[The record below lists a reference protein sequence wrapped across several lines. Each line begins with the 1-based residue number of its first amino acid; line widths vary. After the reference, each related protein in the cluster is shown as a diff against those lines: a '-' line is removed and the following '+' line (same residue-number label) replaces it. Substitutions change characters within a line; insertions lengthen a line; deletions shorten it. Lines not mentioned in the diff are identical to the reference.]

1 MLNVQ
6 WTRLSEVFAIVV
18 LGGLVLLF
26 WCGLSLSA
34 VEWDLKGFVDTY
46 HAVRAKAPNDFMS
59 SRTRFRLEVLSTLD
73 EGRASAFVS
82 FNLQHNNILPD
93 KTGFEL
99 REAYVEYVSDNWDL
113 RVGRQIIVWGKADG
127 LQITDL
133 ISPLDMTEFL
143 ARDYD
148 DIRTP
153 VEALK
158 FRLLGEK
165 TNFELVWVPVF
176 KPAALPE
183 GDNPWAL
190 TPDTPALTS
199 SPNSQVVTLDPMKPA
214 KKLGNSEFFTR
225 VSFYLSGIDL
235 AFSGFY
241 TWDDFGVSYWNLYS
255 RDGYEILELQ
265 QQYHRVGGFGAEFSL
280 PLGQVVLRGESAF
293 YIRKRFESVAENQ
306 PLVKRNA
313 IDSLLGLDWYPGNG
327 WTLSGQLVD
336 KIILDHQ
343 KTIYNDAHTW
353 LMTLHVSKKLMRE
366 TLNLSNML
374 YLGFNDWD
382 LFNRFMVDYALIDS
396 LHLIVGFD
404 LFLGNSGD
412 FGQYK
417 DNSEFFF
424 KAKYSF

>member
-1 MLNVQ
+1 MFG
-6 WTRLSEVFAIVV
+6 TIV
-18 LGGLVLLF
+18 LGVLLLLF
-26 WCGLSLSA
+26 WFGISLSA
-34 VEWDLKGFVDTY
+34 VELDLKGFVDTY
-46 HAVRAKAPNDFMS
+46 HAVRAKAPNDLMS
-59 SRTRFRLEVLSTLD
+59 SRTRLRLEALSTLD
-73 EGRASAFVS
+73 DGRASAFVS
-82 FNLQHNNILPD
+82 FNLQHNNFLPD

-99 REAYVEYVSDNWDL
+99 REAYVEYVSDKWDL

-133 ISPLDMTEFL
+133 ISPLDLTEFL

-176 KPAALPE
+176 KPAELPE

-190 TPDTPALTS
+190 TPDAHAPTS
-199 SPNSQVVTLDPMKPA
+199 SPNFQVVTLDPMTPA

-241 TWDDFGVSYWNLYS
+241 TWDDFGVVYWNLYS
-255 RDGYEILELQ
+255 RNGYEVLELQ

-280 PLGQVVLRGESAF
+280 PLGPVVVRGESAF
-293 YIRKRFESVAENQ
+293 YIRKHFESLEESQ
-306 PLVKRNA
+306 PLVKKNA

-343 KTIYNDAHTW
+343 KTIYDDAHTW

-366 TLNLSNML
+366 TLSLSNML

-396 LHLIVGFD
+396 LHIIVGFD

>member
-1 MLNVQ
+1 MFNVPS
-6 WTRLSEVFAIVV
+6 TTLSGVFAAIV
-18 LGGLVLLF
+18 LGVLVLLSCF
-26 WCGLSLSA
+26 SSSLSA
-34 VEWDLKGFVDTY
+34 VELNLKGFVDTY
-46 HAVRAKAPNDFMS
+46 HAVRAKAPNDFLS
-59 SRTRFRLEVLSTLD
+59 SRTRLRLEALSTLD

-99 REAYVEYVSDNWDL
+99 REAYVEYVSDKWDL

-127 LQITDL
+127 MQITDL
-133 ISPLDMTEFL
+133 ISPLDLTEFL

-165 TNFELVWVPVF
+165 TNFELVWVPIF

-183 GDNPWAL
+183 GDNPWSL
-190 TPDTPALTS
+190 TNDAFELAC
-199 SPNSQVVTLDPMKPA
+199 PNSHVIVHDPMKPA
-214 KKLGNSEFFTR
+214 KKLGNSELFSKF
-225 VSFYLSGIDL
+225 SLYLSGIDL
-235 AFSGFY
+235 AFSAFY
-241 TWDDFGVSYWNLYS
+241 TWDDFGVSFWDLYS
-255 RDGYEILELQ
+255 QDGHEYLETHY
-265 QQYHRVGGFGAEFSL
+265 QYHRVGGFGAEFSL

-293 YIRKRFESVAENQ
+293 YIGKRFQPAEANIS
-306 PLVKRNA
+306 PIKKNA
-313 IDSLLGLDWYPGNG
+313 VDSLLGLDWYPGND
-327 WTLSGQLVD
+327 WTVSVQLVD

-343 KTIYNDAHTW
+343 YGIHNDAHTG
-353 LMTLHVSKKLMRE
+353 LMTFHLGKKLMRE
-366 TLNLSNML
+366 TLNFSNML
-374 YLGFNDWD
+374 YLGFNDLD
-382 LFNRFMVDYALIDS
+382 LFNRFMVDYALTDG
-396 LHLIVGFD
+396 LHLMFGFD

-417 DNSEFFF
+417 DNSEFFI